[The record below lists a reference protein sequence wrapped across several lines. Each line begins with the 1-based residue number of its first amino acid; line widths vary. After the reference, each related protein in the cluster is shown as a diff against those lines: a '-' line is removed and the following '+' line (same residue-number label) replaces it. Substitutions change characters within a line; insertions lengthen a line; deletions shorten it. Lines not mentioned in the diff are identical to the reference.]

1 MPRPRYTF
9 AKETL
14 MIRHIRRLVCS
25 LWNEGRR
32 WKICIGENPQKVSSN
47 TILLFPLY
55 RATFNCGIAG
65 LLTIKGA
72 KDNKDS
78 TIIENIRRCFETIKA
93 GTQRGQTDGGFS
105 VESYIGGI
113 HILKEMGNHVLK
125 AKQHLSLQ
133 YTLLESEE
141 REKLTALSQA
151 MNRLIAS
158 EEELIERR
166 AICFSTGEMEQIVG
180 YLTLLKDTAWALEKD
195 ILSNIDRIIYLSGK
209 RGKNS
214 LSREGFKKY
223 RNINLLINSLDRLEV
238 RGRDSAGVQV
248 VFTLKDRD
256 TLMEAQK
263 KIREKGIYNQWKLR
277 LAPGDL
283 TDGSIQLADNT
294 AEKNG
299 PAISFTYKKASITGK
314 LGENGD
320 YLRRRIRNDQILH
333 HIIDGSIESDIYLAH
348 TRWASV
354 GSITE
359 ENCHPVNNFTLDTET
374 GECDDTPLLYKE
386 YPRYGRG
393 NWIINV
399 VLNGDIDNYN
409 TLRARLERNGREI
422 INRDVT
428 TDTKIIAL
436 QIEKYLYSGQ
446 DLTEAFRLALNDFE
460 GSHAI
465 AMESNL
471 EPDKVFLA
479 LRGSGQ
485 SLYIGICDNQYMFSS
500 ELYGLVETTPH
511 FIKMNGEHERIE
523 GKNRTRGQIFVLNTH
538 NKERSEGI
546 AAFYY
551 DGYPLDIQATGFKD
565 AEITTRDI
573 DRKGYEHYLLKE
585 ILEAPS
591 SVSKTMRGKYYTH
604 TDSVVFNV
612 DDSVLP
618 PSLRRA
624 LTEKVIRHIVVV
636 GQGTAHIAAK
646 AIAQVFSRYLEGSG
660 ITTTAQTSSEFSGF
674 SLREDL
680 NDTLIIPVT
689 QSGTTTDTNRAVA
702 LAKEYRANVL
712 AIVNRRQSDITH
724 IADGVFYTSDG
735 RDIEM
740 SVASTKAF
748 YSQII
753 AGVILGLN
761 IAQMLGTMS
770 EGDIRDALG
779 ELEEI
784 PAKMNKILSMRE
796 NIKRTAWDIVKQKI
810 HWAVVGSGPNKV
822 AADEI
827 RIKLSELCYKTIS
840 SDVVENKKHID
851 LSSEPL
857 ILVCAAGNPD
867 PVLEDIVKDVAIFK
881 AHKAATVVIADEGEQ
896 RFDGISDSIIT
907 IPSSSFPTPIIL
919 NTLAGHLWGYFAACS
934 INDDGIF
941 FKDFRKKLSVRIN
954 ELQKEGAS
962 IYDKI
967 ADKGIQSIIE
977 NFSSEFHARRN
988 KGFFSSMS
996 VGLISDITLLLKY
1009 TAGKLPMED
1018 FWEEFK
1024 EKRPSSSPLD
1034 MLDISLGH
1042 TVDELARPIDA
1053 IRHQAK
1059 TVTVGTSR
1067 KGEVPRGIIF
1077 DFLGDLAFSLESL
1090 TTKDGFAA
1098 RRLQKA
1104 ISSIEGY
1111 TLYAVV
1117 REPEGVPTLSIEK
1130 RGGISI
1136 TMKSRVETP
1145 GPVRGTKKT
1154 IMSTGDIYAGMGKS
1168 DKKPIVIIPLLG
1180 EDRTIGSILLL
1191 HVVFNRNLTV
1201 SDKKEIIGNK
1211 LNSVSDLVNERNVP
1225 WTDRYLEEL
1234 PIEYLLGEGDDVIAN
1249 KIIGSLKKTEHVT
1262 K

>member
-1 MPRPRYTF
+1 
-9 AKETL
+9 
-14 MIRHIRRLVCS
+14 MIRHIRHLLHS
-25 LWNEGRR
+25 LRKEGRG
-32 WKICIGENPQKVSSN
+32 WKICIGKNPKEVSSN
-47 TILLFPLY
+47 IIILFPLY

-72 KDNKDS
+72 ADDKDS
-78 TIIENIRRCFETIKA
+78 AIIDNIRRCLETIET
-93 GTQRGQTDGGFS
+93 GTLKEQRDGNFS
-105 VESYIGGI
+105 VESYLGGI
-113 HILKEMGNHVLK
+113 RILKEMERHVLK
-125 AKQHLSLQ
+125 AKQHASLQ
-133 YTLLESEE
+133 YTIFESEE

-151 MNRLIAS
+151 MNRLIAN
-158 EEELIERR
+158 EETLIAHR
-166 AICFSTGEMEQIVG
+166 ASSFSTGEMEQIAG
-180 YLTLLKDTAWALEKD
+180 YLTLLKDIAWAFEKD

-209 RGKNS
+209 RDKHA
-214 LSREGFKKY
+214 LSREEFKKY
-223 RNINLLINSLDRLEV
+223 RNINLLINAIDRLEV
-238 RGRDSAGVQV
+238 RGRDSAGVQI
-248 VFTLKDRD
+248 VFTLKDRN

-263 KIREKGIYNQWKLR
+263 KIRERGLYDQWKSR
-277 LAPGDL
+277 LVPGDL
-283 TDGSIQLADNT
+283 TDGSVQLADTT
-294 AEKNG
+294 AEKRG
-299 PAISFTYKKASITGK
+299 PSISFTYKKASVTGK
-314 LGENGD
+314 LGENGN
-320 YLRRRIRNDQILH
+320 YLRARIRNDQILH

-359 ENCHPVNNFTLDTET
+359 GNCHPVNNFTLDTET
-374 GECDDTPLLYKE
+374 GECDDTPFFYKE

-393 NWIINV
+393 SWTINV

-409 TLRARLERNGREI
+409 TLRTRLERNGREI
-422 INRDVT
+422 INHNVT
-428 TDTKIIAL
+428 TDTKIITL
-436 QIEKYLYSGQ
+436 QIEKYLYAGQ
-446 DLTEAFRLALNDFE
+446 DLAEAFRLALNDFE
-460 GSHAI
+460 GSHAV

-500 ELYGLVETTPH
+500 ELYGLVEVTPH
-511 FIKMNGEHERIE
+511 FIKMDGEHERIE
-523 GKNRTRGQIFVLNTH
+523 GKSRTRGQIFVLNSH
-538 NKERSEGI
+538 NKERSPGI

-551 DGYPLDIQATGFKD
+551 DGYPLDVEKTGFKE

-573 DRKGYEHYLLKE
+573 DRKGYDHYLLKE

-591 SVSKTMRGKYYTH
+591 SVSKTLRGKYYIH
-604 TDSVVFNV
+604 AGSVVFNL

-618 PSLRRA
+618 PSLRKA
-624 LTEKVIRHIVVV
+624 LTKKLIRHIVVV

-646 AIAQVFSRYLEGSG
+646 AIAQAFSRYLAGSG
-660 ITTTAQTSSEFSGF
+660 VTTTAQTSSEFSGF

-689 QSGTTTDTNRAVA
+689 QSGTTTDTNRAIA
-702 LAKEYRANVL
+702 LAKEHRAHVI

-753 AGVILGLN
+753 AGVILVLN
-761 IAQMLGTMS
+761 MAQMLGTMS
-770 EGDIRDALG
+770 ERDIKDALG
-779 ELEEI
+779 ELEAI
-784 PAKMNKILSMRE
+784 PAKMNKILSIRE
-796 NIKRTAWDIVKQKI
+796 NIKKTAWDIVKQKVY
-810 HWAVVGSGPNKV
+810 WAVVGSGPNKV

-840 SDVVENKKHID
+840 SDIVENKKHID

-857 ILVCAAGNPD
+857 VLVCAAGNPD
-867 PVLEDIVKDVAIFK
+867 PVIEDIVKDVAIFK

-896 RFDGISDSIIT
+896 RFDGISDSVIT
-907 IPSSSFPTPIIL
+907 IPSSPFPTPIIL
-919 NTLAGHLWGYFAACS
+919 NTLVGHIWGYFAACS
-934 INDDGIF
+934 INDDGILF
-941 FKDFRKKLSVRIN
+941 NDFRKKLSIRTQ

-962 IYDKI
+962 IYDKM
-967 ADKGIQSIIE
+967 ADEGIQSIIE
-977 NFSSEFHARRN
+977 DFSSEFHARRN
-988 KGFFSSMS
+988 RGFFSSMS

-1024 EKRPSSSPLD
+1024 GKRPSSSPLD

-1077 DFLGDLAFSLESL
+1077 DFLGNLAFSLESL
-1090 TTKDGFAA
+1090 TTKDGFTT

-1111 TLYAVV
+1111 TLYAVG
-1117 REPEGVPTLSIEK
+1117 RGPEGVPTLSIEK
-1130 RGGISI
+1130 RGGISL

-1145 GPVRGTKKT
+1145 GPVKGTKKT
-1154 IMSTGDIYAGMGKS
+1154 IMNTGDIYAGMGKS

-1191 HVVFNRNLTV
+1191 HVVFNGNLTV

-1225 WTDRYLEEL
+1225 WRDRYLEEL
-1234 PIEYLLGEGDDVIAN
+1234 PIDYLLGEGDDAIAN
-1249 KIIGSLKKTEHVT
+1249 KIIKSLKKTDHVAT
-1262 K
+1262 